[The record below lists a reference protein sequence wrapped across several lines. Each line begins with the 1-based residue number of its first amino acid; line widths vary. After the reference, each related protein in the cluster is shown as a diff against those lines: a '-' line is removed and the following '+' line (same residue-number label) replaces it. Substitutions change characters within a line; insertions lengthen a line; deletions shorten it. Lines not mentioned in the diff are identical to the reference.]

1 MTPIVTLVE
10 SWCTLQLGATVDNTF
25 GDDTNVHRVGSKIF
39 AMVRTTGD
47 GFVTLK
53 APPEEAIALRE
64 SHPDV
69 RPGYYMDKRHWITVD
84 LPSSVTNDELREL
97 VQQSYAIVAASLSA
111 KLRAEL
117 GVTASKVD
125 HEAFLRSPE
134 RVDSFWT
141 DAESWGE
148 P

>member
-1 MTPIVTLVE
+1 MKSVVALVE
-10 SWCTLQLGATVDNTF
+10 SWCTSQLSATVDNTF

-64 SHPDV
+64 SHPDI

-84 LPSSVTNDELREL
+84 LPSTLTNDELQEL
-97 VQQSYAIVAASLSA
+97 VEQSYAIVAKSLSA
-111 KLRAEL
+111 KVRAEL
-117 GVTASKVD
+117 GEHT
-125 HEAFLRSPE
+125 
-134 RVDSFWT
+134 
-141 DAESWGE
+141 
-148 P
+148 